1 MSVLHPYRGLERH
14 FGGMVFFKLGRWG
27 LKELF
32 CYLRAMETKKLLFI
46 LCVLAIVS
54 CGGKKNMPLTRLND
68 IASYLDD
75 RPDSALAELKSID
88 TLTLK
93 SKASKAK
100 YSVLLAAALDKN
112 DFITTDTRIVEPAV
126 DYYDRHGSPEDRL
139 KAYMYLGTAQ
149 FNNEDYSNAIVS
161 YYKAIESVPEVDNQ
175 KLVGILY
182 SRIAMSYSKTE
193 DYSQEAEFID
203 KSIEC
208 FQSCENTVFENWSRL
223 KKAYNLIAQK
233 KWDSAD
239 SLYQV
244 LLSDKSL
251 SKYLKAKTEIS
262 YANYLLTRP
271 ISDENAALS
280 YYTSAINAGGV
291 IDNIYNLYGYAYA
304 LKTGGRIHEAEKVLN
319 QIILDGKYDY
329 FADNYWRHREALH
342 NKDYATAYRALWAAQ
357 QSNDS
362 IISTN
367 YAKSAANAQRIFFEQ
382 KDIASRLKINNQRK
396 LITIVVLAFLIS
408 ILTGVLLNTIKKKAK
423 LEERDKM
430 NLLVDSLNR
439 QIQEMKNE
447 KKTAKFTLMADVY
460 EEVYRF
466 SNTEESSK
474 DQLFDS
480 LKARF
485 GDLRSDNKA
494 QSGFEK
500 LLDRDLDGIM
510 GHFRQD
516 YPNLSEDEFKLASY
530 YFAGFDNTTV
540 MMILGLPNLETTR
553 KRKSRLKKKI
563 LDSAV
568 LNKEKYLSAF
578 EKHS

>member
-1 MSVLHPYRGLERH
+1 
-14 FGGMVFFKLGRWG
+14 
-27 LKELF
+27 
-32 CYLRAMETKKLLFI
+32 
-46 LCVLAIVS
+46 
-54 CGGKKNMPLTRLND
+54 MPLTRLND

-75 RPDSALAELKSID
+75 RPDSALNELKSID
-88 TLTLK
+88 TLILK

-182 SRIAMSYSKTE
+182 SRIAMSYSRTMDFIQAV
-193 DYSQEAEFID
+193 DYYD
-203 KSIEC
+203 KSIDC
-208 FQSCENTVFENWSRL
+208 FKDSGNKNFEDWSKIQKATQLSNLKQWETV
-223 KKAYNLIAQK
+223 
-233 KWDSAD
+233 D
-239 SLYQV
+239 SLYKE
-244 LLSDKSL
+244 LLSDASI
-251 SKYLKAKTEIS
+251 SRSLKAKTELS
-262 YANYLLTRP
+262 YGYFLLTKP
-271 ISDENAALS
+271 VSDDTKALE
-280 YYTSAINAGGV
+280 YFTRGINDGGI
-291 IDNIYNLYGYAYA
+291 IDNIDYLYGYAYA
-304 LKTGGRIHEAEKVLN
+304 LKVGGKEEEAEKVLH
-319 QIILDGKYDY
+319 QIKQEGKYDY
-329 FADNYWRHREALH
+329 SSDVYWRYRLALH
-342 NKDYATAYRALWAAQ
+342 EKDYETAHRALWAAT
-357 QSNDS
+357 QSVDS
-362 IISTN
+362 AMT
-367 YAKSAANAQRIFFEQ
+367 ATLATSAANAQRVFFEQ

-408 ILTGVLLNTIKKKAK
+408 ILTGVLLNTIKKKSK

-430 NLLVDSLNR
+430 NRLVDSLNR

-447 KKTAKFTLMADVY
+447 KRTAKFTLMADVY

-510 GHFRQD
+510 SQFRQD

>member
-1 MSVLHPYRGLERH
+1 
-14 FGGMVFFKLGRWG
+14 
-27 LKELF
+27 
-32 CYLRAMETKKLLFI
+32 METKKLLFI

-182 SRIAMSYSKTE
+182 TRIGRTYGYTNDFLQAA
-193 DYSQEAEFID
+193 DFFD
-203 KSIEC
+203 KSIAC
-208 FQSCENTVFENWSRL
+208 FKESGNKDFEGWSKTQTAKQMSNL
-223 KKAYNLIAQK
+223 KK
-233 KWDSAD
+233 WETAD
-239 SLYQV
+239 SLYKD
-244 LLSDKSL
+244 LLSDTSISITL
-251 SKYLKAKTEIS
+251 RATAELS
-262 YANYLLTRP
+262 YANYLLTKP
-271 ISDENAALS
+271 VSDDTKALE
-280 YYTSAINAGGV
+280 YYTRGINDGGI
-291 IDNIYNLYGYAYA
+291 IDNIDYLYGYAYA
-304 LKTGGRIHEAEKVLN
+304 LKVGGKEEEAEKVLH
-319 QIILDGKYDY
+319 QIKQEGKYDY
-329 FADNYWRHREALH
+329 SSDVYWRYRLALH
-342 NKDYATAYRALWAAQ
+342 EKDYATAHRALWAAT
-357 QSNDS
+357 QSVDS
-362 IISTN
+362 AMT
-367 YAKSAANAQRIFFEQ
+367 ATLATSAANAQRVFFEQ

-408 ILTGVLLNTIKKKAK
+408 ILTGVLLNTIKKKSK

-430 NLLVDSLNR
+430 NRLVDSLNR

-447 KKTAKFTLMADVY
+447 KRTAKFTLMADVY

-510 GHFRQD
+510 SQFRQD

>member
-1 MSVLHPYRGLERH
+1 
-14 FGGMVFFKLGRWG
+14 
-27 LKELF
+27 
-32 CYLRAMETKKLLFI
+32 
-46 LCVLAIVS
+46 
-54 CGGKKNMPLTRLND
+54 MPLTRLND

-126 DYYDRHGSPEDRL
+126 DYYERHGSPEDRL

-182 SRIAMSYSKTE
+182 TRIGRTYGYTNDFLQA
-193 DYSQEAEFID
+193 AEFFD
-203 KSIEC
+203 KSIAC
-208 FQSCENTVFENWSRL
+208 FKESGNKDFEGWSKTQTAKQMSNL
-223 KKAYNLIAQK
+223 KK
-233 KWDSAD
+233 WETAD
-239 SLYQV
+239 SLYQD
-244 LLSDKSL
+244 LLSDTSISITL
-251 SKYLKAKTEIS
+251 RATAELS
-262 YANYLLTRP
+262 YANYLLTKP
-271 ISDENAALS
+271 VSDDTKALE
-280 YYTSAINAGGV
+280 YYTRGINDGGI
-291 IDNIYNLYGYAYA
+291 IDNIDYLYGYAYA
-304 LKTGGRIHEAEKVLN
+304 LKVGGKEEEAEKVLN
-319 QIILDGKYDY
+319 QIKQEGKYDY
-329 FADNYWRHREALH
+329 SSDVYWRYRLALH
-342 NKDYATAYRALWAAQ
+342 EKDYATAHRALWAAT
-357 QSNDS
+357 QSVDS
-362 IISTN
+362 AMT
-367 YAKSAANAQRIFFEQ
+367 AALATSAANAQRVFFEQ
-382 KDIASRLKINNQRK
+382 KDIASRLQINNQRK

-430 NLLVDSLNR
+430 NRLVDSLNR

-447 KKTAKFTLMADVY
+447 KRTAKFTLMADVY

-480 LKARF
+480 LKSRF
-485 GDLRSDNKA
+485 GDLRLDNKA
-494 QSGFEK
+494 QSNFERM
-500 LLDRDLDGIM
+500 LDKDLDGIM
-510 GHFRQD
+510 SQFRQD

-568 LNKEKYLSAF
+568 LNKENYLSRF
-578 EKHS
+578 

>member
-1 MSVLHPYRGLERH
+1 M
-14 FGGMVFFKLGRWG
+14 K
-27 LKELF
+27 
-32 CYLRAMETKKLLFI
+32 TKKLLII

-100 YSVLLAAALDKN
+100 YRVLLAAALDKN

-182 SRIAMSYSKTE
+182 TRIGRTYGYTNDFLQA
-193 DYSQEAEFID
+193 AEFFD
-203 KSIEC
+203 KSIAC
-208 FQSCENTVFENWSRL
+208 FKESGNKDFEGWSKTQTAKQMSNL
-223 KKAYNLIAQK
+223 KK
-233 KWDSAD
+233 WETAD
-239 SLYQV
+239 SLYQD
-244 LLSDKSL
+244 LLSDTSISITL
-251 SKYLKAKTEIS
+251 RATAELS
-262 YANYLLTRP
+262 YANYLLTKP
-271 ISDENAALS
+271 VSDDTKALE
-280 YYTSAINAGGV
+280 YYTRGINNGGI
-291 IDNIYNLYGYAYA
+291 IDNIDYLYGYAYA
-304 LKTGGRIHEAEKVLN
+304 LKVGGKEEEAEKVLH
-319 QIILDGKYDY
+319 QIKQEGKYDY
-329 FADNYWRHREALH
+329 SSDVYWRYRLALH
-342 NKDYATAYRALWAAQ
+342 EKDYATAHRALWAAT
-357 QSNDS
+357 QSVDS
-362 IISTN
+362 AMT
-367 YAKSAANAQRIFFEQ
+367 ATLATSAANAQRVFFEQ

-447 KKTAKFTLMADVY
+447 KRTAKFTLMADVY

-480 LKARF
+480 LKSRF
-485 GDLRSDNKA
+485 GDLRLDNKA
-494 QSGFEK
+494 QSNFERM
-500 LLDRDLDGIM
+500 LDKDLDGIM
-510 GHFRQD
+510 SQFRQD

-568 LNKEKYLSAF
+568 LNKENYLSRF
-578 EKHS
+578 

>member
-1 MSVLHPYRGLERH
+1 
-14 FGGMVFFKLGRWG
+14 
-27 LKELF
+27 
-32 CYLRAMETKKLLFI
+32 METKKLLLI

-112 DFITTDTRIVEPAV
+112 DIFTTDTRIVEPAV
-126 DYYDRHGSPEDRL
+126 KFYDRHGSPEDRL

-149 FNNEDYSNAIVS
+149 FNDKEYSNAIVS
-161 YYKAIESVPEVDNQ
+161 FYKAVESVPEVDNQ

-182 SRIAMSYSKTE
+182 TRIALAYSRTNDFIQAADYYEKSIDCFKECGNKGFEGWSKTQTAIQM
-193 DYSQEAEFID
+193 S
-203 KSIEC
+203 
-208 FQSCENTVFENWSRL
+208 NL
-223 KKAYNLIAQK
+223 KK
-233 KWDSAD
+233 WETAD
-239 SLYQV
+239 SLYQDI
-244 LLSDKSL
+244 LSDTSISITL
-251 SKYLKAKTEIS
+251 RAHAEIN
-262 YANYLLTRP
+262 YAIYLLTKP
-271 ISDENAALS
+271 VSDDTKALE
-280 YYTSAINAGGV
+280 YYTRGINDGGKIEN
-291 IDNIYNLYGYAYA
+291 IDVLYGYAYA
-304 LKTGGRIHEAEKVLN
+304 LKVGGKEEEAEKVLH
-319 QIILDGKYDY
+319 QIIQEGKYNYSSDV
-329 FADNYWRHREALH
+329 YWRYRLALH
-342 NKDYATAYRALWAAQ
+342 EKDYAAAHRALWAAT
-357 QSNDS
+357 QSADS
-362 IISTN
+362 AMT
-367 YAKSAANAQRIFFEQ
+367 AKLATSAANAQRVYFEQ

-396 LITIVVLAFLIS
+396 LITIVVLVFLIS
-408 ILTGVLLNTIKKKAK
+408 ILAGVLLNTINKKAK

-430 NLLVDSLNR
+430 NRLVDSLNR

-447 KKTAKFTLMADVY
+447 KRTAKFTLMADVY

-510 GHFRQD
+510 SQFRQD

-568 LNKEKYLSAF
+568 LNKEKYLSTF

>member
-1 MSVLHPYRGLERH
+1 
-14 FGGMVFFKLGRWG
+14 
-27 LKELF
+27 
-32 CYLRAMETKKLLFI
+32 METKKLLFI

-112 DFITTDTRIVEPAV
+112 DIFTTDTRIVEPAV
-126 DYYDRHGSPEDRL
+126 KFYDRHGSPEDRL
-139 KAYMYLGTAQ
+139 KAYMYLGTAL
-149 FNNEDYSNAIVS
+149 FNDKDYSNAIVS
-161 YYKAIESVPEVDNQ
+161 FYKAVENVPEVDNQ

-182 SRIAMSYSKTE
+182 TRIALAYSRTNDFIQAADYYEKSIDCFKECGNKGFEGWSKTQTAIQM
-193 DYSQEAEFID
+193 S
-203 KSIEC
+203 
-208 FQSCENTVFENWSRL
+208 NL
-223 KKAYNLIAQK
+223 KK
-233 KWDSAD
+233 WETAD
-239 SLYQV
+239 SLYQDI
-244 LLSDKSL
+244 LSDTS
-251 SKYLKAKTEIS
+251 IS
-262 YANYLLTRP
+262 ITLRAHAELNYAIYLLTKP
-271 ISDENAALS
+271 VSDDTKALE
-280 YYTSAINAGGV
+280 YYTRGINDGGKIEN
-291 IDNIYNLYGYAYA
+291 IDVLYGYAYA
-304 LKTGGRIHEAEKVLN
+304 LKVGGKEEEAEKVLH
-319 QIILDGKYDY
+319 QIIQEGKYNYSSDV
-329 FADNYWRHREALH
+329 YWRYRLALH
-342 NKDYATAYRALWAAQ
+342 EKDYATAHRALWAAT
-357 QSNDS
+357 QSADS
-362 IISTN
+362 AMT
-367 YAKSAANAQRIFFEQ
+367 AKLATSAANAQRVYFEQ
-382 KDIASRLKINNQRK
+382 KDIASRLIINNQRK
-396 LITIVVLAFLIS
+396 LITIVVLVFLIS
-408 ILTGVLLNTIKKKAK
+408 ILAGVLLNTINKKAK

-430 NLLVDSLNR
+430 NRLVDSLNR

-447 KKTAKFTLMADVY
+447 KRTAKFTLMADVY

-510 GHFRQD
+510 SQFRQD

-540 MMILGLPNLETTR
+540 MMILGLSNLETTR

-563 LDSAV
+563 LDSVV

>member
-1 MSVLHPYRGLERH
+1 
-14 FGGMVFFKLGRWG
+14 
-27 LKELF
+27 
-32 CYLRAMETKKLLFI
+32 METKKLLFI

-161 YYKAIESVPEVDNQ
+161 YYKAVESVPEVDNQ

-208 FQSCENTVFENWSRL
+208 FHSCENTVFENWSRL

-319 QIILDGKYDY
+319 QIILGT
-329 FADNYWRHREALH
+329 L
-342 NKDYATAYRALWAAQ
+342 
-357 QSNDS
+357 
-362 IISTN
+362 
-367 YAKSAANAQRIFFEQ
+367 AN
-382 KDIASRLKINNQRK
+382 
-396 LITIVVLAFLIS
+396 
-408 ILTGVLLNTIKKKAK
+408 
-423 LEERDKM
+423 
-430 NLLVDSLNR
+430 
-439 QIQEMKNE
+439 
-447 KKTAKFTLMADVY
+447 
-460 EEVYRF
+460 
-466 SNTEESSK
+466 
-474 DQLFDS
+474 
-480 LKARF
+480 
-485 GDLRSDNKA
+485 
-494 QSGFEK
+494 
-500 LLDRDLDGIM
+500 
-510 GHFRQD
+510 FR
-516 YPNLSEDEFKLASY
+516 
-530 YFAGFDNTTV
+530 V
-540 MMILGLPNLETTR
+540 
-553 KRKSRLKKKI
+553 
-563 LDSAV
+563 
-568 LNKEKYLSAF
+568 
-578 EKHS
+578 

>member
-1 MSVLHPYRGLERH
+1 M
-14 FGGMVFFKLGRWG
+14 K
-27 LKELF
+27 
-32 CYLRAMETKKLLFI
+32 TKKLLII

-100 YSVLLAAALDKN
+100 YRVLLAAALDKN

-182 SRIAMSYSKTE
+182 TRIGRTYGYTNDFLQA
-193 DYSQEAEFID
+193 AEFFD
-203 KSIEC
+203 KSIAC
-208 FQSCENTVFENWSRL
+208 FKESGNKDFEGWSKTQTAKQMSNL
-223 KKAYNLIAQK
+223 KK
-233 KWDSAD
+233 WETAD
-239 SLYQV
+239 SLYQD
-244 LLSDKSL
+244 LLSDTSISITL
-251 SKYLKAKTEIS
+251 RATAELS
-262 YANYLLTRP
+262 YANYLLTKP
-271 ISDENAALS
+271 VSDDTKALE
-280 YYTSAINAGGV
+280 YYTRGINNGGI
-291 IDNIYNLYGYAYA
+291 IDNIDYLYGYVYA
-304 LKTGGRIHEAEKVLN
+304 LKVGGKEEEAEKVLH
-319 QIILDGKYDY
+319 QIKQEGKYDY
-329 FADNYWRHREALH
+329 SSDVYWRYRLALH
-342 NKDYATAYRALWAAQ
+342 EKDYATAHRALWAAT
-357 QSNDS
+357 QSVDS
-362 IISTN
+362 AMKATL
-367 YAKSAANAQRIFFEQ
+367 ATSAANAQRVFFEH

-447 KKTAKFTLMADVY
+447 KRTAKFTLMADVY

-480 LKARF
+480 LKSRF
-485 GDLRSDNKA
+485 GDLRLDNKA
-494 QSGFEK
+494 QSNFERM
-500 LLDRDLDGIM
+500 LDKDLDGIM
-510 GHFRQD
+510 SQFRQD

-568 LNKEKYLSAF
+568 LNKENYLSRF
-578 EKHS
+578 

>member
-1 MSVLHPYRGLERH
+1 
-14 FGGMVFFKLGRWG
+14 
-27 LKELF
+27 
-32 CYLRAMETKKLLFI
+32 METKKLLFI

-182 SRIAMSYSKTE
+182 SRIAMSYTE
-193 DYSQEAEFID
+193 TMDFVQAADYYD

-208 FQSCENTVFENWSRL
+208 FKAIGNKNFEYWSQVCKSVCLLSLKNWE
-223 KKAYNLIAQK
+223 K
-233 KWDSAD
+233 AD
-239 SLYQV
+239 SLFQQ
-244 LLSDKSL
+244 LLKDTSVSPLMRTHIEINYAGSL
-251 SKYLKAKTEIS
+251 LI
-262 YANYLLTRP
+262 RP
-271 ISDENAALS
+271 VSDEAKALQ
-280 YYTSAINAGGV
+280 YFTSAIKAGGK
-291 IDNIYNLYGYAYA
+291 ITNSEFLYAYA
-304 LKTGGRIHEAEKVLN
+304 FALFSGGKDAEAEKVLQ
-319 QIILDGKYDY
+319 QIKKEGRYNYYSDT
-329 FADNYWRHREALH
+329 YWRHRKALH
-342 NKDYATAYRALWAAQ
+342 EKDYATAYRAFWAAT
-357 QSNDS
+357 QSHDS
-362 IISTN
+362 VLTTT

-396 LITIVVLAFLIS
+396 FIIIVVLALLSS
-408 ILTGVLLNTIKKKAK
+408 ILATALLYTRKKKSE

-447 KKTAKFTLMADVY
+447 KKTAKFALMADVY

-480 LKARF
+480 LKTRF

-568 LNKEKYLSAF
+568 LNKEKYLSSF